1 MEEDWIHSDGEGDGG
16 LFKLGKE
23 AWIYLFVA
31 ISLTWESLLP
41 FPLSLPSVCPEIS
54 RRMVETTEGVG

>member
-16 LFKLGKE
+16 LFKIGRE

-31 ISLTWESLLP
+31 ISP
-41 FPLSLPSVCPEIS
+41 I
-54 RRMVETTEGVG
+54 